1 MSPAA
6 RQPSAAAPT
15 DWWTRTQQIV
25 NTVAALG
32 TLVVIVFTWQSIQQV
47 NSEHALTREGQVAER
62 YGAAVEDISD
72 ESLERRLNG
81 IYALQRVMEESPRD
95 QPSII
100 NVLSA
105 YIRNH
110 AKKPKAGTYDFDAP
124 SDIQA
129 ALTALGYRNPNYD
142 SSAVIDLHG
151 AYLSGVYLPS
161 GDLHGANLRDT
172 DLSVAFLNR
181 VNLRDA
187 NLAGAKLGGAL
198 LFRADLRGA
207 SLYFADLSPAD
218 LRGANLARANLS
230 LADLSSADLVDA
242 TVTAA
247 DLRGADLR
255 GTKLDRADLR
265 GTTLTGAKLAGANL
279 DDAQR

>member
-1 MSPAA
+1 
-6 RQPSAAAPT
+6 
-15 DWWTRTQQIV
+15 
-25 NTVAALG
+25 
-32 TLVVIVFTWQSIQQV
+32 
-47 NSEHALTREGQVAER
+47 
-62 YGAAVEDISD
+62 
-72 ESLERRLNG
+72 
-81 IYALQRVMEESPRD
+81 MEESPRD

-142 SSAVIDLHG
+142 SNAVIDLHG

-187 NLAGAKLGGAL
+187 NL
-198 LFRADLRGA
+198 
-207 SLYFADLSPAD
+207 
-218 LRGANLARANLS
+218 
-230 LADLSSADLVDA
+230 
-242 TVTAA
+242 
-247 DLRGADLR
+247 
-255 GTKLDRADLR
+255 
-265 GTTLTGAKLAGANL
+265 